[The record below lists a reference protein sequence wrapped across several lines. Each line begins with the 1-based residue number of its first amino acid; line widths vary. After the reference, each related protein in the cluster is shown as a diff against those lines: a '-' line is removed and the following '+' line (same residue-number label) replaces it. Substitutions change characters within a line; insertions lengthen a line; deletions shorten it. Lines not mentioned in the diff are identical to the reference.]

1 MSSII
6 TLPKD
11 VTPVY
16 LEISQWHG
24 KRVLKSEYLEL
35 DYELD
40 KELAH
45 LGNVS
50 MIKPE
55 LLKKFRNL
63 SNTAVAALSK
73 YGVRFGDGF
82 IIPNVKH
89 AEVMSQLK
97 KVQEEWYETKAEI
110 ISRYQIHLLRW
121 ASEAEA
127 KRKGFGQIIK
137 DNAFSVD
144 YIDSQIQFEIR
155 TAQDMVSGLEKT
167 LIDEVAERFTDKQ
180 EQLIK
185 RKHEK
190 GHFAINRRDLIVL
203 RDVQDKLL
211 VNAMLSDKALPLV
224 DFIEAILEKVPDD
237 LKESLSNEFCDDYVQ
252 AISMLAKPQL
262 IFGMSNVKPKDDSQG
277 SLLPNAPLNVI
288 QQPSLSA
295 ETETTSNTYI
305 PQIEEISVEETPS
318 KEIQEVEETDTNND
332 DSHDAFSILDD
343 F

>member
-1 MSSII
+1 MSTII

-11 VTPVY
+11 VTPIY

-63 SNTAVAALSK
+63 ANTANAALSK
-73 YGVRFGDGF
+73 YGVRFGDGY

-144 YIDSQIQFEIR
+144 YIDSQIQFEIK
-155 TAQDMVSGLEKT
+155 TAQDMVSGLEK
-167 LIDEVAERFTDKQ
+167 
-180 EQLIK
+180 
-185 RKHEK
+185 
-190 GHFAINRRDLIVL
+190 
-203 RDVQDKLL
+203 
-211 VNAMLSDKALPLV
+211 
-224 DFIEAILEKVPDD
+224 
-237 LKESLSNEFCDDYVQ
+237 
-252 AISMLAKPQL
+252 
-262 IFGMSNVKPKDDSQG
+262 
-277 SLLPNAPLNVI
+277 
-288 QQPSLSA
+288 
-295 ETETTSNTYI
+295 
-305 PQIEEISVEETPS
+305 
-318 KEIQEVEETDTNND
+318 
-332 DSHDAFSILDD
+332 DAY
-343 F
+343 

>member
-1 MSSII
+1 MSTII

-40 KELAH
+40 KELAQ

-63 SNTAVAALSK
+63 ANTAVAALSK
-73 YGVRFGDGF
+73 YGVRFGDGY
-82 IIPNVKH
+82 IVPNVKH
-89 AEVMSQLK
+89 AEVMKQLK
-97 KVQEEWYETKAEI
+97 KVQDEWYETKAEI
-110 ISRYQIHLLRW
+110 VCRYQLHLSRW
-121 ASEAEA
+121 ISEAES

-144 YIDSQIQFEIR
+144 YIDSQIQFEIK

-167 LIDEVAERFTDKQ
+167 LIDEVAERFSDKQ

-185 RKHEK
+185 RKSEK

-211 VNAMLSDKALPLV
+211 VNSMLSDKALPLV
-224 DFIEAILEKVPDD
+224 EYIEKILEKVPDD
-237 LKESLSNEFCDDYVQ
+237 KESLSNEFCDDYVQ

-262 IFGMSNVKPKDDSQG
+262 IYGMHNAAPKDNAQG
-277 SLLPNAPLNVI
+277 SLLDDATLNVV
-288 QQPSLSA
+288 QPNPINEPA
-295 ETETTSNTYI
+295 TTSTI
-305 PQIEEISVEETPS
+305 EQPQIENDKAEET
-318 KEIQEVEETDTNND
+318 QAEESQVVIEND
-332 DSHDAFSILDD
+332 KRNDSSSDAFSVLDD